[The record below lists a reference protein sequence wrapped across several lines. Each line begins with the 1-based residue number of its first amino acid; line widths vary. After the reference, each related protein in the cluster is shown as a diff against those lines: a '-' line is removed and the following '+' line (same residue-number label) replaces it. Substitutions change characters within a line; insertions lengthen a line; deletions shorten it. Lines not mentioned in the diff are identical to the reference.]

1 MPELDTLTLSRAQFA
16 LTVSFHI
23 LFPTLTIG
31 LASFLAVLE
40 GLWLYTKEE
49 VYLRLYRFWSKF
61 FALSFGMGVVSGV
74 VMSFEFGTNFAE
86 FSRVAGN
93 VLGPLL
99 SFEVL
104 TAFFLE
110 AGFLGIMLFG
120 WGRVSRSMHFAATL
134 CVAFG
139 MFISMFWII
148 SANSWMHT
156 PAGAEWRD
164 GVFYPLDW
172 WAIVFNPSM
181 PYRLAH
187 MMLATYLTSAFV
199 IAGVSAWYL
208 LHGRERLFA
217 TRAITLAL
225 GMASISAP
233 LQILVGDMH
242 GLNVEEHQPLK
253 VAAMEGRWD
262 TMAGAPLLLFAI
274 PDQAAEKN
282 HFEIGIPYGASLI
295 LKHSFDG
302 VVEGLK
308 EVPPEDRPPMAPV
321 FFAFR
326 IMVGC
331 GALLVA
337 LAWASTF
344 FAWRG
349 TLTEQRWLLRVLAYA
364 TPLGFLATLSG
375 WYVAEMGRQPWVVTG
390 MMRTADA
397 VSQIEPGRVLYSLI
411 ALAVVYGIIFTA
423 YLHFLTSLVR
433 KGPEASEHEGTTAT
447 PHVWQPALLK
457 DT

>member
-1 MPELDTLTLSRAQFA
+1 MFELDTLTLSRAQFA
-16 LTVSFHI
+16 LAVSFHI

-40 GLWLYTKEE
+40 GLWLYTKED
-49 VYLRLYRFWSKF
+49 VYLRLYRFWSKI

-74 VMSFEFGTNFAE
+74 VMSFLFGTNFSE
-86 FSRVAGN
+86 FSRAAGN

-120 WGRVSRSMHFAATL
+120 WGRVSRGMHFAATL
-134 CVAFG
+134 CVAVG

-156 PAGAEWRD
+156 PAGTEWRD

-181 PYRLAH
+181 PYRFFH
-187 MMLATYLTSAFV
+187 MMFATYLTSAFV
-199 IAGVSAWYL
+199 VAGVSAWYL
-208 LHGRERLFA
+208 LHGRERHFA
-217 TRAITLAL
+217 SRAIALAL
-225 GMASISAP
+225 GMAAIAAP
-233 LQILVGDMH
+233 LQVLVGDMH
-242 GLNVEEHQPLK
+242 GLNVKEHQPLK

-274 PDQAAEKN
+274 PDQEAERN
-282 HFEIGIPYGASLI
+282 YLEIGIPYGASLI
-295 LKHSFDG
+295 LEHHFEG
-302 VVEGLK
+302 VVKGLK
-308 EVPPEDRPPMAPV
+308 EAPPEDRPPMAPV

-326 IMVGC
+326 IMVGT
-331 GALLVA
+331 GLLLLALS
-337 LAWASTF
+337 WAATF
-344 FAWRG
+344 FALRG
-349 TLTEQRWLLRVLAYA
+349 TLVEQRWLLRALAYS

-375 WYVAEMGRQPWVVTG
+375 WYVAEIGRQPWVVHG
-390 MMRTADA
+390 LMRTADG
-397 VSQIEPGRVLYSLI
+397 VSAIEPGRVLYSLI

-423 YLHFLTSLVR
+423 YIHYLTGFVR
-433 KGPEASEHEGTTAT
+433 KGPEVAVPAFSPAT

-457 DT
+457 DS